1 MDKQQMDEWKTQKRK
16 NNKGQQ
22 GHGQQNKFYKPM
34 NNLNLQDN
42 NFEKQ
47 QVEKSGIDL
56 TLPQPPIPLIKW
68 IKQVHVMVIRK
79 LKINRA
85 RWQNNPRYWL
95 NAPKLHEPPDN
106 SFLLLVVY
114 EVMGGKVDRIKEK
127 PTKLKDR
134 KTKGRNLSH
143 ALWDPYECS
152 DDGH

>member
-1 MDKQQMDEWKTQKRK
+1 MQETQPEMDKQQMDEWKTQKRK

-85 RWQNNPRYWL
+85 RWQNNPRY
-95 NAPKLHEPPDN
+95 
-106 SFLLLVVY
+106 
-114 EVMGGKVDRIKEK
+114 
-127 PTKLKDR
+127 
-134 KTKGRNLSH
+134 
-143 ALWDPYECS
+143 
-152 DDGH
+152 

>member
-1 MDKQQMDEWKTQKRK
+1 
-16 NNKGQQ
+16 
-22 GHGQQNKFYKPM
+22 M

-85 RWQNNPRYWL
+85 RWQNNRTPAVRG
-95 NAPKLHEPPDN
+95 E
-106 SFLLLVVY
+106 
-114 EVMGGKVDRIKEK
+114 GGK
-127 PTKLKDR
+127 
-134 KTKGRNLSH
+134 KTTGMPLTPLMNVRSGRRQSLLCKRWNCRNSYIEFVLSN
-143 ALWDPYECS
+143 
-152 DDGH
+152 